1 MILRLRNVDTWFRGE
16 TGHSSEPAHPH
27 WRRERKTMSENAL
40 AVPWERKWRLSRFGL
55 GLCSTVF
62 GSQMAG
68 ESWAVLLKQGDDK
81 IVVQHHFY
89 IMAFTIWWTSTPPL
103 SAAQASLIL
112 CGFVFFFLYTLT
124 IPHANLYSCSYHTT
138 LYSIQPPICPFNH
151 PLFYKHLLHVSPGP
165 GTVLS
170 TEVVQL
176 VHSYI
181 PSTRLRVLWPFF
193 KIHVYIL
200 GA

>member
-81 IVVQHHFY
+81 IVVQHRFY

-112 CGFVFFFLYTLT
+112 CGFVFFFFILWQYPMLTSIHAAITLHYTPSSHPSVHS
-124 IPHANLYSCSYHTT
+124 IIH
-138 LYSIQPPICPFNH
+138 YSISIYCMS
-151 PLFYKHLLHVSPGP
+151 LLGQA
-165 GTVLS
+165 LC
-170 TEVVQL
+170 
-176 VHSYI
+176 
-181 PSTRLRVLWPFF
+181 
-193 KIHVYIL
+193 
-200 GA
+200 